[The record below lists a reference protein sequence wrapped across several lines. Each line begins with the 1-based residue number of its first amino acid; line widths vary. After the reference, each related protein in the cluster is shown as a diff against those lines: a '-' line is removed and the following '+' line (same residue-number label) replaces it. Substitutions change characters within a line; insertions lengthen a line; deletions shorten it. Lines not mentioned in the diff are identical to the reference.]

1 LTHDTTLSTL
11 KKVRTPSQIQATAA
25 ARKRGLFV
33 AGIAF
38 VVGVVML
45 LLSNYF
51 LQLHCVMAAAV
62 ALAGGIAAARAA
74 MPIDRESARSAGV
87 IGGVYATVAYAL
99 PFMVFNFVQFNAVT
113 TQTVGQRISQLA
125 PEQIAQIEQN
135 NIQLGVDFFKGQ
147 DIAYL
152 FGYLL
157 FALMF
162 GAVFGLA
169 GAVLVK
175 RQMA

>member
-1 LTHDTTLSTL
+1 M
-11 KKVRTPSQIQATAA
+11 KKIRTPSQIQATSA

-33 AGIAF
+33 AAIALL
-38 VVGVVML
+38 VGTVML
-45 LLSNYF
+45 ILSNYF

-74 MPIDRESARSAGV
+74 LPIDRESARSAGSM
-87 IGGVYATVAYAL
+87 GGTYAAVAYAL
-99 PFMVFNFVQFNAVT
+99 PFMLFNFVQFSTVT
-113 TQTVGQRISQLA
+113 AQTVGQRISQLA

-147 DIAYL
+147 DVAYL

-157 FALMF
+157 FALLF
-162 GAVFGLA
+162 GWVFGMVGGVLA
-169 GAVLVK
+169 K
-175 RQMA
+175 RQLQL